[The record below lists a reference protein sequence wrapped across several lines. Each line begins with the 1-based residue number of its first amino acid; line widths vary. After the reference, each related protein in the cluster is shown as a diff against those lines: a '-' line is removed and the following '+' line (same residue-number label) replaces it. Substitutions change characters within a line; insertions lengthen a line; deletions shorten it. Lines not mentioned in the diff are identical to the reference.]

1 MRFGRIQKLGD
12 AYVIIAYKKNEI
24 DNCIDQY
31 IDYISINEKGEEQII
46 TTFKTEDAAREAMS
60 KRKIREERS

>member
-1 MRFGRIQKLGD
+1 MRSGRIQKLGD
-12 AYVIIAYKKNEI
+12 AYVIIAYKKNKV

-46 TTFKTEDAAREAMS
+46 AIFKTEDAAREAMN
-60 KRKIREERS
+60 KRNIKEERS

>member
-1 MRFGRIQKLGD
+1 MRSGRIQKLGD
-12 AYVIIAYKKNEI
+12 AYVIIAYKKNEV

-46 TTFKTEDAAREAMS
+46 TTFKTEDAAREAMG